1 MNNDDFKLKDLM
13 IWSQNKNINPLT
25 GRKIKTN
32 GPMYIK
38 LKKYY
43 ELMKNN
49 TYGMFSIGP
58 KMEDRI
64 VFQQQN
70 QNLFAGVYDGHGG
83 NLTSEFIKQNIF
95 LIYSKIKSHIITEK
109 LELTYRNLEKEFF
122 DYFKLIQGRDFSGS
136 TACTL
141 VLTPNTI
148 YIANTGDSR
157 CIIAEEGK
165 ALALT
170 NDHKPNELIEKERIK
185 MNKEEN
191 LMSYTG
197 VYRIGGLAVSRVIG
211 DFYIKNKVKS
221 VIYRPDIFMAKRN
234 EYQDFILLA
243 TDGLYDV
250 MTNQE
255 IVNFVYK
262 EMKQT
267 YDLDLVSKRLVNYA
281 IKIKKSMDDVS
292 VIIILL

>member
-1 MNNDDFKLKDLM
+1 MENFKLKDL
-13 IWSQNKNINPLT
+13 INWSYNKNINPIT

-32 GPMYIK
+32 GPLYIK

-49 TYGMFSIGP
+49 TYGMFTIGP
-58 KMEDRI
+58 KMEDRL

-70 QNLFAGVYDGHGG
+70 KNIFAGVYDGRGG
-83 NLTSEFIKQNIF
+83 NLTSEYIRQNIF
-95 LIYSKIKSHIITEK
+95 SFYSNINSNSITEK

-122 DYFKLIQGRDFSGS
+122 NYFKMIQGRDLSGS

-157 CIIAEEGK
+157 CILAEQGK
-165 ALALT
+165 ALAIT
-170 NDHKPNELIEKERIK
+170 NDHKPNEPMEKERIK
-185 MNKEEN
+185 LNKEQN
-191 LMSYTG
+191 MITYTG

-211 DFYIKNKVKS
+211 DFYIKNQVKS

-255 IVNFVYK
+255 IVNFIYQQMK
-262 EMKQT
+262 ET
-267 YDLDLVSKRLVNYA
+267 YNLDIISKRLVNYA
-281 IKIKKSMDDVS
+281 IKVKKSFDDVS

>member
-1 MNNDDFKLKDLM
+1 MDNINIKDILN
-13 IWSQNKNINPLT
+13 WSQNKNINPLT

-32 GPMYIK
+32 GPLYIK

-43 ELMKNN
+43 ELVKKN
-49 TYGMFSIGP
+49 TYGMYSRGP
-58 KMEDRI
+58 KNEDRM
-64 VFQQQN
+64 VFQKGQT
-70 QNLFAGVYDGHGG
+70 LFAGVYDGHGG
-83 NLTSEFIKQNIF
+83 NLTSEFIRQNIIS
-95 LIYSKIKSHIITEK
+95 IYSNIQSNSIPER
-109 LELTYRNLEKEFF
+109 LELTYRKLEQEFF
-122 DYFKLIQGRDFSGS
+122 NYFKLIQGRDTSGS

-141 VLTPNTI
+141 ILTPNSI

-157 CIIAEEGK
+157 CIISEQGK

-170 NDHKPNELIEKERIK
+170 IDHKPNETREQDRIK
-185 MNKEEN
+185 SNKEEITF
-191 LMSYTG
+191 SG

-211 DFYIKNKVKS
+211 DFHIKNNVKS

-255 IVNFVYK
+255 IVDFVHK
-262 EMKQT
+262 QMKNT
-267 YDLDLVSKRLVNYA
+267 YDLDIICKRLVDYS
-281 IKIKKSMDDVS
+281 IHIKKSFDDVS

>member
-1 MNNDDFKLKDLM
+1 MDEFKIKDILN
-13 IWSQNKNINPLT
+13 WSQNRNINPLT
-25 GRKIKTN
+25 GRRIKTN

-43 ELMKNN
+43 DLVKNK
-49 TYGMFSIGP
+49 TYGMYSTGP

-64 VFQQQN
+64 VFQN
-70 QNLFAGVYDGHGG
+70 GKNIFAGVYDGHGG
-83 NLTSEFIKQNIF
+83 NLTSEFIKQNIVS
-95 LIYSKIKSHIITEK
+95 IYSNTQRSSITER
-109 LELTYRNLEKEFF
+109 LELTYQQLEKQFF
-122 DYFKLIQGRDFSGS
+122 DYFKMIHGRDVSGS

-141 VLTPNTI
+141 LLTPNTI

-157 CIIAEEGK
+157 CIISEQGK

-170 NDHKPNELIEKERIK
+170 IDHKPSEPIELSRIKQNKELIT
-185 MNKEEN
+185 
-191 LMSYTG
+191 YTG

-211 DFYIKNKVKS
+211 DFHIKKNTKS

-255 IVNFVYK
+255 IVNFVH
-262 EMKQT
+262 KQMRTT
-267 YDLDLVSKRLVNYA
+267 YDLDIISKRLVEFS
-281 IKIKKSMDDVS
+281 IKVKKSYDDVS